1 MHNVKKSHQW
11 QKNLQHAVCLSQISI
26 YALRENTV
34 LHPRFSETLQIILHW
49 LNAIIIFSQDIF
61 FFWGTIFTQ
70 IIKKQEYI
78 ALILIILDHKDLN
91 ADTDISQNKNQ
102 AQKLPE
108 LAFELALL
116 TMEPCLA
123 KELTKNSI

>member
-1 MHNVKKSHQW
+1 MLLLYFH
-11 QKNLQHAVCLSQISI
+11 
-26 YALRENTV
+26 RT
-34 LHPRFSETLQIILHW
+34 
-49 LNAIIIFSQDIF
+49 F